1 VVAAAPLLGFVAI
14 ALAPLLGVLAI
25 ALAPLL
31 GFLAIALAP
40 LLDSLAIALA
50 LLVGFFACQ
59 RAVPIRL
66 FSLTMSL
73 LLGRVVVEEALAFG
87 VPAVLLALCL
97 VVAVAGGVCAHERQG
112 TPSSLV
118 TRPGRAVRGAL
129 GRGSVSS
136 CPGGWRR

>member
-14 ALAPLLGVLAI
+14 ALAPLLGFLAI

-50 LLVGFFACQ
+50 LLVGLLACQ

-66 FSLTMSL
+66 ASLTTSL
-73 LLGRVVVEEALAFG
+73 LLGRLVVEEALAFG
-87 VPAVLLALCL
+87 VLALPLPQCL
-97 VVAVAGGVCAHERQG
+97 VIRDAGGACAH
-112 TPSSLV
+112 V
-118 TRPGRAVRGAL
+118 TRVLGLRWFPRGGR
-129 GRGSVSS
+129 
-136 CPGGWRR
+136 